1 MAEALE
7 KWPVKLFR
15 SVLPNVYK
23 YIVKINNALVKEVK
37 ALGVKEED
45 VCHYQIIDNPYDDNK
60 AWFVIHMARLAI
72 YASHSTNGV
81 ARIHT
86 EILKNDALKEWY
98 AIYPER
104 FNNKTNGI
112 TQRRWLALAN
122 EELAGFINDKI
133 GNSWVTNLDEL
144 KKIEKF
150 ADKKKVLKEFDE
162 IKKIKKQQLAT
173 YVKEKEGIDMDPSFI
188 FDIQVKRLHE
198 YKRQLLNAFSILD
211 IYYGL
216 KDGRI
221 KDFNPTAFIFG
232 AKAAPGYARAKG
244 IIKFINE
251 ISKMIANDPEVN
263 DKLQV
268 VFVSNYCVSYAEKII
283 PAADVSEQIS
293 TAGTEASGTSNMK
306 FMLNG
311 AVTLGTYDGANVEI
325 VEQAGDENNY
335 IFGLRVEDIEKIK
348 DSYDPK
354 SYYEK
359 NPRIKKVVDTLID
372 GTLSDDGTGLFKELY
387 DSLFES
393 KPWEKADKYYL
404 LADLMPYIETKLQ
417 VNKDYSDTDEFRK
430 KCFIN
435 MANAGKFS
443 SDRTILDYA
452 KEVWNA

>member
-1 MAEALE
+1 
-7 KWPVKLFR
+7 
-15 SVLPNVYK
+15 
-23 YIVKINNALVKEVK
+23 
-37 ALGVKEED
+37 
-45 VCHYQIIDNPYDDNK
+45 
-60 AWFVIHMARLAI
+60 
-72 YASHSTNGV
+72 
-81 ARIHT
+81 
-86 EILKNDALKEWY
+86 
-98 AIYPER
+98 
-104 FNNKTNGI
+104 
-112 TQRRWLALAN
+112 
-122 EELAGFINDKI
+122 
-133 GNSWVTNLDEL
+133 
-144 KKIEKF
+144 
-150 ADKKKVLKEFDE
+150 
-162 IKKIKKQQLAT
+162 
-173 YVKEKEGIDMDPSFI
+173 
-188 FDIQVKRLHE
+188 
-198 YKRQLLNAFSILD
+198 
-211 IYYGL
+211 
-216 KDGRI
+216 
-221 KDFNPTAFIFG
+221 
-232 AKAAPGYARAKG
+232 
-244 IIKFINE
+244 
-251 ISKMIANDPEVN
+251 
-263 DKLQV
+263 
-268 VFVSNYCVSYAEKII
+268 
-283 PAADVSEQIS
+283 
-293 TAGTEASGTSNMK
+293 MK